1 MRRFAALAVAVCSL
15 YAVGGC
21 ADRCSNVDPFW
32 GRTRVVPPATGCYSQ
47 PPIQTAPSDPSYDG
61 SLRPGAMQGTGGAG
75 QINPTSPQ
83 TFAPAD
89 GLQPLKSS
97 RAESRSAPLVQH
109 GDSRPLQ
116 RGLEPNS
123 PSPESPVGQVAAS
136 SAAATDRPAVPG
148 ELTIRPRE
156 PTIRI
161 VEPTAVLAAH
171 RPSRSESHVA
181 GAPDRVEGVVD
192 IVDLPN
198 GRAIPESPGSPPQKG
213 GIQLA
218 SATAEADSL
227 PTEVRF
233 ASLETPVV
241 IDSPLDNA
249 TETADESAR
258 YGYDSQYGW
267 LRGKLEY
274 SPVKKRWKLRYIPID
289 GATDEHGGSVV
300 LSDASALGGC
310 ERGDFVEVRG
320 QPADREDGPTGVAP
334 EYDVSSLKRLDS

>member
-15 YAVGGC
+15 YAAGGC

-47 PPIQTAPSDPSYDG
+47 PPNQTAPSDPSYDG
-61 SLRPGAMQGTGGAG
+61 SLRPGAMQGTGGGG

-97 RAESRSAPLVQH
+97 RAQL
-109 GDSRPLQ
+109 
-116 RGLEPNS
+116 NS

-136 SAAATDRPAVPG
+136 SAAATDRPAVPD
-148 ELTIRPRE
+148 EPTIRPRE

-161 VEPTAVLAAH
+161 VEPTAVLAAD

-181 GAPDRVEGVVD
+181 GAPNPAEHIVD
-192 IVDLPN
+192 IMDLPD
-198 GRAIPESPGSPPQKG
+198 GRTVPESTETLPPQSG
-213 GIQLA
+213 VQLA
-218 SATAEADSL
+218 SATAEADGQA
-227 PTEVRF
+227 TEVRF
-233 ASLETPVV
+233 ASLETPVA

-249 TETADESAR
+249 AETADENAR

-289 GATDEHGGSVV
+289 GATDEYGGSVV
-300 LSDASALGGC
+300 LSDASVLGGC

-320 QPADREDGPTGVAP
+320 QPAGREDGPTGVAP
-334 EYDVSSLKRLDS
+334 EYDVSSLKRLDF